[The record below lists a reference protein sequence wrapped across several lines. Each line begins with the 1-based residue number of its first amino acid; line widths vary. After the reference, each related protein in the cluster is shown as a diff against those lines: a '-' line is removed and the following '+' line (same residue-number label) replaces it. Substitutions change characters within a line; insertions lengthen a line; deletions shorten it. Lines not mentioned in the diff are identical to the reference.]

1 MSLLQ
6 IAEPGMSSAP
16 HQHRLAAGID
26 LGTTNSLIA
35 TVRSGLAETLPNE
48 RGEHLLPSAVR
59 YVNASEVAVGREVRD
74 SAVSDPANTILSVK
88 RLMGRGMADI
98 AKLPGHKALNFAQSP
113 EGLPTFITHAG
124 EKTAVEVSS
133 EILRALSLRA
143 QSTLGGELQGVVI
156 TVPAYFDD
164 AQRQATKDA
173 ANLAGLKVLRLLN
186 EPTAAAV
193 AYGLDKD
200 ADARAADGVFAVY
213 DLGGGT
219 FDISILRLSKGVFE
233 VLATG
238 GDSALGGDD
247 IDELVAQYLLERAGL
262 TEAKDPTQLRTL
274 LQLAREVKECLSSQ
288 ASINVNVLGAK
299 DVCVTREALKTIA
312 EPLVKKTLLACRRCL
327 RDASVSTDE
336 IEQVVMVGGS
346 TRMPAVRDAVS
357 EFFKRQVL
365 TSIDP
370 DKVVAIGA
378 AIQANILIGNRNEDD
393 VLLLDVIPLS
403 LGLETMGGLVEK
415 VVPRNTTIPVERAQ
429 EFTTYTDGQTAMSIH
444 VLQGERELVQDC
456 RSLARFTL
464 NGIPAMVAGA
474 ARIRVC
480 FQVDADG
487 LLNVTAKETHTGIEA
502 SIQVKPSY
510 GLSEER
516 IMEMLQASMQYADT
530 DIRARMLREQQVDG
544 ERVIDALRAALR
556 ADGHLLN
563 DTERASLHQAIDT
576 LQNTLASANADEIK
590 AGIAKLDQASSDFA
604 ALRMNRSIANAL
616 VGKTIDKV

>member
-1 MSLLQ
+1 M
-6 IAEPGMSSAP
+6 
-16 HQHRLAAGID
+16 
-26 LGTTNSLIA
+26 
-35 TVRSGLAETLPNE
+35 
-48 RGEHLLPSAVR
+48 
-59 YVNASEVAVGREVRD
+59 
-74 SAVSDPANTILSVK
+74 
-88 RLMGRGMADI
+88 
-98 AKLPGHKALNFAQSP
+98 
-113 EGLPTFITHAG
+113 
-124 EKTAVEVSS
+124 
-133 EILRALSLRA
+133 
-143 QSTLGGELQGVVI
+143 
-156 TVPAYFDD
+156 
-164 AQRQATKDA
+164 
-173 ANLAGLKVLRLLN
+173 
-186 EPTAAAV
+186 
-193 AYGLDKD
+193 
-200 ADARAADGVFAVY
+200 
-213 DLGGGT
+213 
-219 FDISILRLSKGVFE
+219 
-233 VLATG
+233 
-238 GDSALGGDD
+238 
-247 IDELVAQYLLERAGL
+247 
-262 TEAKDPTQLRTL
+262 
-274 LQLAREVKECLSSQ
+274 
-288 ASINVNVLGAK
+288 
-299 DVCVTREALKTIA
+299 
-312 EPLVKKTLLACRRCL
+312 
-327 RDASVSTDE
+327 
-336 IEQVVMVGGS
+336 
-346 TRMPAVRDAVS
+346 S

-510 GLSEER
+510 GLSEDR
-516 IMEMLQASMQYADT
+516 IMEMLQASMQHADA

-563 DTERASLHQAIDT
+563 GNERASLHQAIDT
-576 LQNTLASANADEIK
+576 LQNTLTSANADDIK